1 MKQLNKDILRL
12 LQGNVEPF
20 AVQAQPINQVY
31 KVTINEQFHDVQQF
45 EQVVDALDNAQQG
58 DIVHIRLS
66 TIGGALH
73 AIIPLINSMKNTE
86 AFIHVHVES
95 DTASA
100 GTMVMALAHSLY
112 VNEYATIMYHNVQ
125 YSAGGHGGN
134 VEAQVRHI
142 TASSKKLIRDLYNGL
157 LTEEEIKRIEDG
169 LELYL
174 TAEECMD
181 RFNAREQALQ
191 DAESAAEEAAILKMI
206 EEEEAAKNPVAM
218 PKPGR
223 ARTKKVKSAA
233 PVVE

>member
-1 MKQLNKDILRL
+1 MKHFNKDLLRL

-20 AVQAQPINQVY
+20 AVQAHPINQVY
-31 KVTINEQFHDVQQF
+31 KVTINEQFQDVQQF
-45 EQVVDALDNAQQG
+45 EQLVDVLDNAQEG

-73 AIIPLINSMKNTE
+73 SIIPLINSMKNTE

-125 YSAGGHGGN
+125 YGVGGHGGN

-142 TASSKKLIRDLYNGL
+142 TATSKKLIRDLYDGL
-157 LTEEEIKRIEDG
+157 LTDEEIKRIEDG

-174 TAEECMD
+174 TAEECME
-181 RFNAREQALQ
+181 RFVARINAAQA
-191 DAESAAEEAAILKMI
+191 AEDAAEEAAILKMI
-206 EEEEAAKNPVAM
+206 AEDGAKADKATV
-218 PKPGR
+218 KKT
-223 ARTKKVKSAA
+223 RTKKIKTAEA
-233 PVVE
+233 VVE

>member
-1 MKQLNKDILRL
+1 MKQFNKDFLKL
-12 LQGNVEPF
+12 LQGSPEPF

-31 KVTINEQFHDVQQF
+31 KTTINEQFHDVQQF
-45 EQVVDALDNAQQG
+45 EQLVDALDNAQQG

-112 VNEYATIMYHNVQ
+112 VNEYTTIMYHNVQ

-174 TAEECMD
+174 TAEEAME

-191 DAESAAEEAAILKMI
+191 DAEDAAEEAAILKMI
-206 EEEEAAKNPVAM
+206 AEEEAAKNPVAM

-223 ARTKKVKSAA
+223 ARAKKAKTAEA
-233 PVVE
+233 VVE